1 MLLQAIHAQI
11 KGNRVKAAAMDD
23 ARARGFCGGRMLTNR
38 LVHPA
43 GLTRQIDVVRAL
55 FCALFDQLLSVEL
68 VGTNGGDDHF
78 TV

>member
-1 MLLQAIHAQI
+1 MLLQAIHTQI
-11 KGNRVKAAAMDD
+11 KGNGVKAAAMDD
-23 ARARGFCGGRMLTNR
+23 ARARGFCGGGVLSNR

-43 GLTRQIDVVRAL
+43 GFTRQVDVVRAL

-68 VGTNGGDDHF
+68 VGTNGSDDHF